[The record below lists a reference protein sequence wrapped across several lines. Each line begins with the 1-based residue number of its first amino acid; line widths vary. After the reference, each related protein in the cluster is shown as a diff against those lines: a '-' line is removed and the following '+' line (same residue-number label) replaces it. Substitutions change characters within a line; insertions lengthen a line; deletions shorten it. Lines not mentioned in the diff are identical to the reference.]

1 MKEAVSLQDKR
12 GQMMSRVITVVVG
25 TILVVG
31 VGIPIAQDVIS
42 DANLSGI
49 AATIVT
55 FIPVFM
61 AVGGLILA
69 TRLFS

>member
-1 MKEAVSLQDKR
+1 MVKLLDMDKK

-31 VGIPIAQDVIS
+31 VGIPIAQDVIN
-42 DANLSGI
+42 DANLTGI
-49 AATIVT
+49 ASTIVT

-69 TRLFS
+69 TRLFN